1 MVPDDLDARL
11 EANLEE
17 LASTPTVAAFEQEQR
32 ERRRMGKAI
41 LALLVLAIIIGYILT
56 GIVANNV
63 GRTAARQE
71 VLDSTVASLVQ
82 ANQVREAKGLPAIPV
97 DEVVAQLN
105 DQGIVQAVTSA
116 VLSQIEGDPRF
127 RGSNGVDGAPGA
139 NGQPGSAGTNG
150 VNGANGASGT
160 NGEPGPAGAQGVE
173 GPPGAQGAQGPEG
186 PQGEP
191 GPQGNA
197 PNSFTIDGQTCTRDA
212 DNSGN
217 YTCTIGP

>member
-1 MVPDDLDARL
+1 
-11 EANLEE
+11 LEE

-32 ERRRMGKAI
+32 DRRRMGKAI

-82 ANQVREAKGLPAIPV
+82 ANQVRESKGLPAIPV

-105 DQGIVQAVTSA
+105 DQGIVQAVTAA

-127 RGSNGVDGAPGA
+127 RGPNGVDGAPGT
-139 NGQPGSAGTNG
+139 NGQPGLAGTNGVNG
-150 VNGANGASGT
+150 VNGANGAPGT

-173 GPPGAQGAQGPEG
+173 GPQGAQGAQGPEG
-186 PQGEP
+186 AQGIQGPP
-191 GPQGNA
+191 GPTCPDGTA
-197 PNSFTIDGQTCTRDA
+197 LKDVLYADGQAGKACVT
-212 DNSGN
+212 S
-217 YTCTIGP
+217 